1 MLNSLG
7 KEIGYPT
14 EDCSVHMDTLIAK
27 WNRHYL
33 LIIDYVHQLNRCF
46 GCLLLVLV
54 APAFVRV
61 INTSF
66 YVMIEIKGGQWT
78 IHATISLILLLCHF
92 IGFTVV
98 VNIPH
103 KIRTGVNRFFNKK
116 NIYNYNFN

>member
-14 EDCSVHMDTLIAK
+14 EDYSVHMDVLIAK

-33 LIIDYVHQLNRCF
+33 LIIDFVHQLNRCF

-66 YVMIEIKGGQWT
+66 SLMIEMKGGQWT
-78 IHATISLILLLCHF
+78 VHATISLVILLSHF

-98 VNIPH
+98 VNVPH
-103 KIRTGVNRFFNKK
+103 KIRQGVSNPFSIWVN
-116 NIYNYNFN
+116 NLIE